1 MRESISAVLASQFVG
16 LCFSIHMTLIEEM
29 KENAAIFIVLR
40 DDEEGTCQRRKAN
53 RKVRFQPR
61 KEKV

>member
-1 MRESISAVLASQFVG
+1 
-16 LCFSIHMTLIEEM
+16 MTLIEEM